1 MKAEG
6 AGRRIGFI
14 GAGAVGSGLA
24 LALHRL
30 GYEVRAVASRT
41 AESARV
47 LAEKIEGCQA
57 VDSAQAAA
65 DAADLVFITTPDSAI
80 APVTSGV
87 HWREGQEVVH
97 CCGASGRDILR
108 AASVQ
113 GASTGAFHPFQTFAG
128 IAGPEEAVERL
139 KGVTFGLSADGSLA
153 QFLAG
158 VARDLQG
165 STVTVTDGDRPL
177 YHAAAIL
184 SCGYVVT
191 LLQTALEVLQAAGFT
206 EEQASQAVASL
217 STATLEN
224 VERLGVESSVTGPL
238 VRGDVTTVM
247 QHMDALAGSQPA
259 AAGLYAHL
267 TLLSIPLACR
277 LGLGAEG
284 AKSVL
289 GKLEGLSSFQFRED
303 NQGTR

>member
-1 MKAEG
+1 MG
-6 AGRRIGFI
+6 
-14 GAGAVGSGLA
+14 
-24 LALHRL
+24 
-30 GYEVRAVASRT
+30 
-41 AESARV
+41 
-47 LAEKIEGCQA
+47 
-57 VDSAQAAA
+57 SAQAAA
-65 DAADLVFITTPDSAI
+65 DAADLVFVTTPDSAI
-80 APVTSGV
+80 APVAAEV
-87 HWREGQEVVH
+87 QWREGQEVVH
-97 CCGASGRDILR
+97 CCGASGRDILQ
-108 AASVQ
+108 AASEQ
-113 GASTGAFHPFQTFAG
+113 GAVTGALHPFQTFAG

-139 KGVTFGLSADGSLA
+139 TGVTFAMAAEGALA

-165 STVTVTDGDRPL
+165 TTVAVTDGDRPL

-217 STATLEN
+217 TTATLEN
-224 VERLGVESSVTGPL
+224 VERMGVESSVTGPL
-238 VRGDVTTVM
+238 VRGDVATVM
-247 QHMDALAGSQPA
+247 QHMDALAGSRPA

-284 AKSVL
+284 ARSVL